1 MIPYINEI
9 TNCSNLFPKPKILKQ
24 IDNDTLLIAPSPLS
38 NPSNSYL
45 IQNIKGVNNILY
57 YIPPKYSTDLNTTN
71 LTNNIEYPYVFVNY
85 TSSIKYYCGFNIYF
99 RDESYTESH
108 INATLTITEG
118 SNEFIIPIRS
128 NEGGYIQLYENINN
142 PNGYRFGIKLTILS
156 EFDPAEVNHVIQFGI
171 CNVYEQQFFLKN
183 FESTIQLYSLPFD
196 NPHGISI
203 IKQNY
208 SDIFNYLPTI
218 DKSVHIVLYQNH
230 SDNNVIEK
238 SLEVLNYYD
247 GNFTYHGSVLS
258 PNLVINDPLVLK
270 SNYLE
275 IKELKRYY
283 YITDIE
289 TLGKDNFRVYLQ
301 VDTLM
306 TYKEFI
312 YKQGAYVLRNEY
324 DFNTLFFDNRIPL
337 KSIPIIETYYSN
349 SYPFLPFK
357 QTFDSD
363 NKIKYREILSS
374 NSYCVLITCNS
385 SIYTSRD
392 GGLPNEVFDT
402 NFQGFYCGTMLYCL
416 RGQDISNIYQIIVNA
431 SDIGNLFENKSQYI
445 LSFQFFPFDITKHL
459 EETDITLTST
469 IRCGN
474 RDNIDLKIKV
484 PDGDNTTLSFNVYRI
499 NKPKCIVLNF
509 NQIYIKFKNYNKF
522 IYNNINS
529 QIFLPFY
536 GYSDIDINA
545 FYNGTDG
552 FEIYVKYY
560 ISLDGSCDIHISKTA
575 TGMPI
580 HIISF
585 KISED
590 ISFTQTNSSDIKRN
604 MFLSGLNLITGSI
617 ISGVTGI
624 PSQTKLDLLEG
635 RATKRTTPKTRLG
648 SAIELQKSEII
659 SENISKGVN
668 LVSSSTNDIVK
679 GFNNKLNGGSITS
692 TYSKLYSSYEQTCFV
707 IIKYNEPD
715 IDNLDNNLK
724 YNHYMGRP
732 LNKYRELKDVRG
744 YTEIGAIHLDEL
756 DNALTQEKDEIEEYL
771 KNGVY
776 FPQKE
781 SGS

>member
-38 NPSNSYL
+38 NPSKSYL
-45 IQNIKGVNNILY
+45 IQNIKEVNNKLY
-57 YIPPKYSTDLNTTN
+57 YIPPKYSTDLNTTT

-99 RDESYTESH
+99 RDESYTESN

-324 DFNTLFFDNRIPL
+324 DFNTLFFDNRMPL
-337 KSIPIIETYYSN
+337 KSIPIIERYYSN
-349 SYPFLPFK
+349 SSFFISYEE
-357 QTFDSD
+357 QYDEND
-363 NKIKYREILSS
+363 NIISREILSS
-374 NSYCVLITCNS
+374 NSYCVLLTCNS
-385 SIYTSRD
+385 TLYTSRS
-392 GGLPNEVFDT
+392 GGLPAEVFDN
-402 NFQGFYCGTMLYCL
+402 NFQGFYCGTMLYCIK
-416 RGQDISNIYQIIVNA
+416 GKDVSNIYQIIANA
-431 SDIGNLFENKSQYI
+431 GEIGNFFDEKSQYI
-445 LSFQFFPFDITKHL
+445 LSLQFFPFDISKYL
-459 EETDITLTST
+459 KASDIFLTDT
-469 IRCGN
+469 IRCGI
-474 RDNIDLKIKV
+474 RSDIKLKIDL
-484 PDGDNTTLSFNVYRI
+484 PDSTETLSFNVYRI
-499 NKPKCIVLNF
+499 DKPKCIVLSF
-509 NQIYIKFKNYNKF
+509 NKIHIPFNNYNKF

-552 FEIYVKYY
+552 FDIYVRYY
-560 ISLDGSCDIHISKTA
+560 VALDGSCDIHISKNKIVN
-575 TGMPI
+575 PI

-590 ISFTQTNSSDIKRN
+590 ISFTQTNLSDIKRN
-604 MFLSGLNLITGSI
+604 MFLGGLNLITNSI
-617 ISGVTGI
+617 ISGVSGI
-624 PSQTKLDLLEG
+624 PSQTKLNLLES
-635 RATKRTTPKTRLG
+635 RATKRTTPKTKLG
-648 SAIELQKSEII
+648 SAIELQKSEIT
-659 SENISKGVN
+659 SENITKGIN

-679 GFNNKLNGGSITS
+679 GFNSKLNGGSITS
-692 TYSKLYSSYEQTCFV
+692 SYSKMYSSDLEKCFV

-715 IDNLDNNLK
+715 IDNLNNNLK